1 MLAMQMSIRL
11 GADRDRAT
19 VHGHV
24 SSCAERLAHGP
35 GLIHASCLYDEET
48 YRYEPFYIWKD
59 NGALRSFLFGDS
71 FTEVV
76 ESCGRPRVR
85 TWSVLEF
92 DRTASAGSPTFAVR
106 EIDAIATG
114 ESLCRV
120 ARREREHHRAQH
132 APQPAPPGPRR
143 AGASPSGTLA
153 PGIHAQASHRASS
166 TIQLTSAPKSIPATR
181 ACSGTSDS
189 GVMPGWVLTSS
200 M

>member
-120 ARREREHHRAQH
+120 ARREREHHRHILQSPGLIAH
-132 APQPAPPGPRR
+132 GIMFDPDRWEVVRLGLWRDAGCVEPGDADCIDTYHVTEFLRPA
-143 AGASPSGTLA
+143 SG
-153 PGIHAQASHRASS
+153 
-166 TIQLTSAPKSIPATR
+166 SA
-181 ACSGTSDS
+181 
-189 GVMPGWVLTSS
+189 
-200 M
+200 